1 MTRAF
6 MLAAALAAPACFAAS
21 AQDTGLPVGS
31 DAPAAVVQT
40 LDGKDVDLATYL
52 KKGPVVIEFWATW
65 CPNCHELEPHMLSLA
80 KQYAGKVTWI
90 IIAVSVNESAA
101 RVQKY
106 AAAHAYSMPV
116 FYDTHG
122 AASDAYDAPATSY
135 IVAIDKAG
143 KVRYT
148 GVGGDQ
154 DLNAVIKAVLP

>member
-1 MTRAF
+1 MMRALA
-6 MLAAALAAPACFAAS
+6 LAAALAAPVLVAS

-90 IIAVSVNESAA
+90 IVAVSVNESAA

-106 AAAHAYSMPV
+106 AAAHAYPMPV

-122 AASDAYDAPATSY
+122 NASEAYEAPATSY
-135 IVAIDKAG
+135 IVAIDKTG

>member
-1 MTRAF
+1 MIRT
-6 MLAAALAAPACFAAS
+6 LATAALCVAPALAA

-52 KKGPVVIEFWATW
+52 RKGPVIIEFWATW
-65 CPNCHELEPHMLSLA
+65 CPNCHELEPHVLTFA

-90 IIAVSVNESAA
+90 IIAVSVNESVA

-106 AAAHAYSMPV
+106 ASAHAYPMPV

-122 AASDAYDAPATSY
+122 NASDAYDAPATSY
-135 IVAIDKAG
+135 IVAIDKTG

-154 DLNAVIKAVLP
+154 DLAAVLKTILP